1 MVLSL
6 NRVAESVVCTVKIA
20 IVNGK
25 KYNFLTTVFMA
36 RYHKVLDLN
45 LSYVKSVVV
54 AINTTQVLTSLSVY
68 YAKTLIRISG
78 VGGKT
83 VHVRISIIM
92 SFVKPGAPP

>member
-1 MVLSL
+1 
-6 NRVAESVVCTVKIA
+6 
-20 IVNGK
+20 
-25 KYNFLTTVFMA
+25 MA

-45 LSYVKSVVV
+45 LSYVKSIVVIV
-54 AINTTQVLTSLSVY
+54 IRPSNQHYTSAYIAFCVLY
-68 YAKTLIRISG
+68 YAKTLIRNSG